1 MIVSFQGSK
10 LSPGQRRQLEFQR
23 KTQAAF
29 PKNVL
34 TDQVAE
40 TIKAV
45 EARKEQGIRPEPI
58 WIFDYQK
65 TGTFSTAEWMGY

>member
-23 KTQAAF
+23 KTKAAF
-29 PKNVL
+29 INPVL
-34 TDQVAE
+34 ADQIAE

-45 EARKEQGIRPEPI
+45 DARKEQGIRPEPI
-58 WIFDYQK
+58 WIFDYQV
-65 TGTFSTAEWMGY
+65 TGTFSAAEWMGY